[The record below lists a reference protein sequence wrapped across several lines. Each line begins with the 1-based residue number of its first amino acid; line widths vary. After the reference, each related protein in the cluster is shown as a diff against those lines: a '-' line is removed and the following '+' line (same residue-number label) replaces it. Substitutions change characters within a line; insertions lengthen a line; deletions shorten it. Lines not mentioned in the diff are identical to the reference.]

1 MRSFSRLVAS
11 AFVVL
16 VLFLLPGA
24 ALAGSPKAPP
34 IGLKGVSGD
43 LSGLDSSWWLAFA
56 SRGSEPRGPRAGSP
70 PAPLAHT
77 WAKAGSSMDPNGS
90 AIVPPPPPPL
100 LPPPAP

>member
-43 LSGLDSSWWLAFA
+43 LSGLASSWWLAFA
-56 SRGSEPRGPRAGSP
+56 SRGSAGSP

-90 AIVPPPPPPL
+90 AILPPPPPPL